1 MSTILQHC
9 KKKQKFRPKLCL
21 VKILNKCPQKKG
33 VCAKVLIM
41 TPKKPCSAR
50 RKVMRV
56 RIFSMKKSLFAYI
69 PGSGHTLQKFSRV
82 LIQGRTVPDLPGVH
96 YAIIRGKYDLRA
108 MSEKRQGR
116 SKYGVQLL
124 HVARKKDR
132 RNALINVIKEK
143 KLFLQKNY

>member
-1 MSTILQHC
+1 MSTIFQHC

-56 RIFSMKKSLFAYI
+56 RILSRRKSLFAYI
-69 PGSGHTLQKFSRV
+69 PGSGHTLQRFSRV
-82 LIQGRTVPDLPGVH
+82 LIQGRTIPDLPGVH

-108 MSEKRQGR
+108 MDQKRQGR

-124 HVARKKDR
+124 FRARKKDR
-132 RNALINVIKEK
+132 RSALSNFLKQK
-143 KLFLQKNY
+143 KLLQLKK